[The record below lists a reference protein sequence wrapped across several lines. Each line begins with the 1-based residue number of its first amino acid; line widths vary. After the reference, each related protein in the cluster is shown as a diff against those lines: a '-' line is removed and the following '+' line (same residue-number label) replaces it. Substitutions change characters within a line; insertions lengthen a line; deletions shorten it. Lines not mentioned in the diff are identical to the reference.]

1 MPSNESAD
9 NNSLPTFDESRIAQ
23 FESDAVPQYRTVIR
37 TVDMSKL
44 SAAAIR
50 ALDDLTIA
58 FGRQRADFLQQ
69 FLRRENRRLCQ
80 GTRYFEWRNRLVLEQ
95 QAANAAAKAQGRA
108 PQSIFPYG
116 LQARQWKMALQCA
129 SDIAERHFRLL
140 QTKTMKRLRSRE
152 VWNTLTDSEKHYVNG
167 LFCGLSD
174 RFFDLLD
181 GKVPEPSRAV
191 TQKGGL
197 RRPRQLCN
205 LLLEILRDVN
215 CGEPAHGENRT
226 VWFDVA
232 CWTLKR
238 EADGTDR
245 VKLMTLVPGQRV
257 ELRLKGR
264 GPVRGTLMLV
274 RNKQGF
280 FVHVLQKIKPKKA
293 KLSMVVSESDT
304 KPKQLTVRSADMGM
318 TEVFTDHE
326 GKRYGIGL
334 GELIQKW
341 AEAEE
346 ECLRQRNQLYA
357 LAKNTK
363 NAVKRRHILKF
374 NLGSKKWE
382 KRRHVFREKIESE
395 INQALNQMLRDKK
408 PDVFIVE
415 AFGEVFRMEG
425 ISKKMRNRL
434 SRWVRG
440 FIDERLLFKAAVCGV
455 RIAKVPA
462 AYSSQCCPV
471 CGYVHPKNRNGDQFC
486 CQHCEHTNNADRVGA
501 LNLIAR
507 LGDPFFA
514 PGQGKD
520 VIRKHLRQKYEEYC
534 RLKGE
539 QPKEEAPPR
548 KPVKRAK
555 SKKTDS

>member
-1 MPSNESAD
+1 MLPSATAD
-9 NNSLPTFDESRIAQ
+9 SLPTFDESRIAQ

-37 TVDMSKL
+37 TVDISAL
-44 SAAAIR
+44 SADDIR
-50 ALDDLTIA
+50 ALDDLIKA
-58 FGRQRADFLQQ
+58 FGQQLGCFLQQ

-80 GTRYFEWRNRLVLEQ
+80 GTRYFEWRNRLVRAQ
-95 QAANAAAKAQGRA
+95 QAANAQAKAQGCA

-116 LQARQWKMALQCA
+116 LQARQWKMALQSA
-129 SDIAERHFRLL
+129 SDITERHFRLL

-152 VWNTLTDSEKHYVNG
+152 VWNTLTDTEKHYING
-167 LFCGLSD
+167 LFCALSD

-181 GKVPEPSRAV
+181 GKVPEPSQAL

-205 LLLEILRDVN
+205 LLLEILREVN
-215 CGEPAHGENRT
+215 CREPSHGESRT
-226 VWFDVA
+226 VWFDA
-232 CWTLKR
+232 QCWTLKR

-245 VKLMTLVPGQRV
+245 VKVMTLTPGKRV

-274 RNKQGF
+274 RSSEGF

-293 KLSMVVSESDT
+293 KSSMEVSEADT

-318 TEVFTDHE
+318 TEVFTDDE
-326 GKRYGIGL
+326 GKRYGTRL
-334 GELIQKW
+334 GKLIQDW

-363 NAVKRRHILKF
+363 SAVKRRNILKF

-395 INQALNQMLRDKK
+395 INHALNQMLRDRK

-415 AFGEVFRMEG
+415 ALGELFRMEG
-425 ISKKMRNRL
+425 ISKRIRNRL

-440 FIDERLLFKAAVCGV
+440 LINERLLFKAAVYGV

-486 CQHCEHTNNADRVGA
+486 CQHCEHKNNADRGGA

-507 LGDPFFA
+507 VRDPFFA
-514 PGQGKD
+514 PGQGKEA
-520 VIRKHLRQKYEEYC
+520 IRKHLRQKYEEYC

-539 QPKEEAPPR
+539 QPKEEAPLR